1 MFLVNSRLGL
11 LAAAPSR
18 STRQGLHAAGA
29 PLLPKLRGEFAE
41 FLNGGSPVHLGM
53 LYLPTCVGLRYGRPR
68 ISLAAFL
75 GSPASTRPAW
85 GRPRAFHSPLGHR
98 HRGFACGG
106 SLPAWRDR
114 SPGPSPLRPR
124 ITLGA
129 EAPSMEGGTG
139 LFARCPSPA
148 PRGLGLGPPH
158 PQLISM
164 AAEPLGIRWGGFAPP
179 SRYSCRHSHSP
190 PLHGRFRSR
199 FAGDGDAPL
208 PRAARAVTP
217 ASDTHPRR
225 RCRA

>member
-1 MFLVNSRLGL
+1 MPSSLTEVLPSTSVCSTCPPVSVCGTVTPQPWACALASGFSRQSRINPSGAGSPPCLP
-11 LAAAPSR
+11 LASR
-18 STRQGLHAAGA
+18 ST
-29 PLLPKLRGEFAE
+29 PPWICLRW
-41 FLNGGSPVHLGM
+41 
-53 LYLPTCVGLRYGRPR
+53 LPTGLEG
-68 ISLAAFL
+68 LA
-75 GSPASTRPAW
+75 P
-85 GRPRAFHSPLGHR
+85 
-98 HRGFACGG
+98 
-106 SLPAWRDR
+106 
-114 SPGPSPLRPR
+114 PGPTSLRPR
-124 ITLGA
+124 ITSEGL
-129 EAPSMEGGTG
+129 PSTVGGGTG

-208 PRAARAVTP
+208 PRAAQASTP
-217 ASDTHPRR
+217 ASDAHPRR